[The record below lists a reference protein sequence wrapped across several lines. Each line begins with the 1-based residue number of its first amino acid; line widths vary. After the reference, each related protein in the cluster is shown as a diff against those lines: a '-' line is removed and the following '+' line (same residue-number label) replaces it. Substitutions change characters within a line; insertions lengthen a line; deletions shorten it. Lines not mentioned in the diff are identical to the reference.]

1 MTMIETDERS
11 RLVLPGH
18 PKERFIMQEN
28 SDGSI
33 LLLPARVVTEA
44 QLEYDT
50 STALQELLA
59 RASVSKTVHK
69 SRHRAT

>member
-1 MTMIETDERS
+1 MIETDERS

-18 PKERFIMQEN
+18 PKERFVMQEN

-33 LLLPARVVTEA
+33 LLLPARVITEA

-50 STALQELLA
+50 TAELQELLS
-59 RASVSKTVHK
+59 RASTSKSVRK
-69 SRHRAT
+69 VRRHPT